1 MKKIVSAVVGA
12 VVLFGSSQ
20 AFAGEKEKPTIKN
33 EVLKSGVVKESE
45 INQSKT
51 LSLFLF
57 KSKPI
62 AVVFSGFPA
71 GRGDLL
77 IGTLQ
82 GLTGTLKAFEKT
94 HPKYAQI
101 ISKISV
107 NNGEI
112 SGVVYEPNRFP
123 VGFSTKD
130 LK

>member
-1 MKKIVSAVVGA
+1 MKKIVSAVVCA
-12 VVLFGSSQ
+12 VVLLSGP
-20 AFAGEKEKPTIKN
+20 AFAFAKEKPTIKN
-33 EVLKSGVVKESE
+33 TTLKSGVIKESE
-45 INQSKT
+45 INKSKT
-51 LSLFLF
+51 LSLFVYHG
-57 KSKPI
+57 KPL

-77 IGTLQ
+77 IGTLE

-101 ISKISV
+101 ISKIKV
-107 NNGEI
+107 ENGII
-112 SGVVYEPNRFP
+112 SGVVFEPSRFP